1 MADYRIENHIAEL
14 STKNYLKE
22 YRNQQEF
29 IKYCQA
35 CPSYQNSWAC
45 PPFEYDPLSRI
56 QHFSYTYIIGSQIHF
71 EQEFINKSIDLNI
84 EQVSRQVMKEV
95 RAVIDP
101 LLLSVEQSKGTAL
114 AFFAGNC
121 HYCLNRDCT
130 RKENKPCRFPT
141 RIRPSLEAYGFD
153 IAKTTAKVLE
163 LELKWGKNGCLPPY
177 FILVSGLMSQ
187 QRIPNC
193 NSYFR

>member
-95 RAVIDP
+95 RALVDP
-101 LLLSVEQSKGTAL
+101 QLLNAEQAKGTAL
-114 AFFAGNC
+114 AFLQVIVTIVLIGTAHGKRISLADSPLESVPLLKLMVLTSLKQLRR
-121 HYCLNRDCT
+121 CLD
-130 RKENKPCRFPT
+130 
-141 RIRPSLEAYGFD
+141 
-153 IAKTTAKVLE
+153 
-163 LELKWGKNGCLPPY
+163 
-177 FILVSGLMSQ
+177 
-187 QRIPNC
+187 
-193 NSYFR
+193 